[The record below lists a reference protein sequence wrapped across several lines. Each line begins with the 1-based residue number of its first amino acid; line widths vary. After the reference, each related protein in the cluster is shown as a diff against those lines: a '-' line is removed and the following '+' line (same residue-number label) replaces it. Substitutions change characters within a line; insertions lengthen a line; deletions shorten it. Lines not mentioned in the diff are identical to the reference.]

1 MRLALDLFGGAGGS
15 HLGLEAA
22 GLSVVSVERH
32 PPAHAVAVAAGLD
45 CRLADVADFDLG
57 ERPWLMWA
65 SPPCQPHSSAGKRQA
80 AADERDGWQATLAS
94 IDRHQPTWLIVE
106 NVRGLVSH
114 RRAVC
119 PDPVRCSGCVFLG
132 MLNDLQARFA
142 EVHWAPLNAA
152 DYGVPQH
159 RRRTIIVAG
168 PREIRWPMATHYE
181 YSEPRWVSIGEVLGL
196 TSEHAPKGARS
207 KEGNRPLGDEPA
219 PTVRA
224 SDGTHTTVR
233 VIGAGTNPHGP
244 GREHERRR
252 RDITDEP
259 APTVTAVQV
268 GNRGPWLRQETAT
281 AGVRLRGMDEAAP
294 TVGTLYLHD
303 ETSQAARAL
312 ARPSLTVTATEGK
325 GYTGRS
331 NRASDSLYD
340 ATGRR
345 RLTVEEAATLQDF
358 PAGYPW
364 RVAGT
369 KKEQYRAV
377 GNAMPPRFAQV
388 IAEAVMRT
396 HEAVDVEWPEW
407 SGDAE
412 QEALW

>member
-1 MRLALDLFGGAGGS
+1 MRLALDLFGGAGGAA
-15 HLGLEAA
+15 LGLEAA
-22 GLSVVSVERH
+22 GFRVVSVERH
-32 PPAHAVAVAAGLD
+32 PPAHAVATAAGHD
-45 CRLADVADFDLG
+45 CRLADVGDFDLG
-57 ERPWLMWA
+57 EPPWLMWA
-65 SPPCQPHSSAGKRQA
+65 SPPCQPHSSAGKREA

-94 IDRHQPTWLIVE
+94 IDRHRPTWLIVE

-114 RRAVC
+114 RKAVC
-119 PDPVRCSGCVFLG
+119 PDLVRCSGCVFLG
-132 MLNDLQARFA
+132 MLNDLHARFA

-168 PREIRWPMATHYE
+168 PREVRWPMATHYE
-181 YSEPRWVSIGEVLGL
+181 HSEPRWVSIGEALGL
-196 TSEHAPKGARS
+196 GPYAR
-207 KEGNRPLGDEPA
+207 A
-219 PTVRA
+219 
-224 SDGTHTTVR
+224 
-233 VIGAGTNPHGP
+233 IGAGTNPHGP
-244 GREHERRR
+244 GRAHERTR
-252 RDITDEP
+252 RDITDKP

-268 GNRGPWLRQETAT
+268 GNRGPWLRQETA
-281 AGVRLRGMDEAAP
+281 AASVRLRGMDEAAP
-294 TVGTLYLHD
+294 TVGTKGTKGTLYLHD
-303 ETSQAARAL
+303 VTSQAARAL

-345 RLTVEEAATLQDF
+345 RLSVEESATLQGF
-358 PAGYPW
+358 PVGYPW
-364 RVAGT
+364 SEAGT
-369 KKEQYRAV
+369 KAEQYRAV

-388 IAEAVMRT
+388 IAEAVIHT